1 MSTSNDL
8 IRTWFKFICYM
19 GHRFLSL
26 NEWDHRAQMGGQTID
41 IPSRIPLH
49 HHYIHY
55 IHYVI
60 LYIYIFMNYGWFCA
74 QTHVWG
80 FDFDFLASEITIC
93 RLQGSPNRWKK
104 HIFQDVIDDVDSI
117 NSRFPT
123 SWGLRK
129 KKNRIP
135 WRVSSWNT
143 SPLGLWCRPCGPW
156 SSDRCAVCWPPCYP
170 TMWPGA
176 HHGHPGC
183 VEGDF
188 CHFPKR
194 TSIIYP
200 LVI

>member
-41 IPSRIPLH
+41 IPSRIPIH
-49 HHYIHY
+49 HPY

-60 LYIYIFMNYGWFCA
+60 MNYGWFCA

-80 FDFDFLASEITIC
+80 FDFGFLASEITIC

-129 KKNRIP
+129 KKSHSMAGFQLKHITPRAVMSSMWAVVIGQMCGVLATLLP
-135 WRVSSWNT
+135 HDVTRRAPRSSW
-143 SPLGLWCRPCGPW
+143 L
-156 SSDRCAVCWPPCYP
+156 CWR
-170 TMWPGA
+170 WFLSFSQEDI
-176 HHGHPGC
+176 HHLPSGNL
-183 VEGDF
+183 
-188 CHFPKR
+188 
-194 TSIIYP
+194 T
-200 LVI
+200 